1 MDWKP
6 YDPAWLVALAREQH
20 PDLPWLADALAGCT
34 RAAWESRAYVHFVD
48 PADANQ
54 PGSAWQ
60 FEENVVLEHPR
71 EGEIVLDVLRGQ
83 RVGGAEFLKHL

>member
-6 YDPAWLVALAREQH
+6 YDPAWLAALAREQH

-48 PADANQ
+48 LGDANQ

>member
-6 YDPAWLVALAREQH
+6 YDPAWLAALAREQH
-20 PDLPWLADALAGCT
+20 PDMPWLADALAACT

-54 PGSAWQ
+54 PGSAWE

-71 EGEIVLDVLRGQ
+71 EGTIVLDVLRGQ

>member
-1 MDWKP
+1 MDWKR

-34 RAAWESRAYVHFVD
+34 RAAWESRAYVYFVD

-60 FEENVVLEHPR
+60 FDVNVVLEDPR